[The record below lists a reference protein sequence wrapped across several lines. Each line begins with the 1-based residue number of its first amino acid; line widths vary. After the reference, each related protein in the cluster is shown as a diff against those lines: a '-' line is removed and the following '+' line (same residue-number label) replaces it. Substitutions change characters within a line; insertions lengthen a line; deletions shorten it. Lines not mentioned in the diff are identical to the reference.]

1 MPQIKFHPR
10 LLCSKGRKT
19 TVLQF
24 DNLLQ
29 LRRSLLPRIRETVK
43 TGAKDYKVSLVE
55 TMASLKKEAAIDMS
69 QAEMDVRA
77 ARRRVNKDM
86 LASDKKQRSP
96 PQQST
101 KNPDD
106 ASTLGGQS
114 EPELSDLEEEEEEDE
129 RDAAPSA
136 SSPRETS
143 KAASLCSGKSRHLA
157 VADADEDDDLFRGKF
172 ARKASLS
179 PGKASLD
186 EPVASQPKA
195 LADKQADDTM
205 ILSDELQEMLA
216 EVVSKY
222 LLEMPSLHRID
233 MTRYHLGPVA
243 EILDSKLD

>member
-1 MPQIKFHPR
+1 M
-10 LLCSKGRKT
+10 
-19 TVLQF
+19 LQF

-43 TGAKDYKVSLVE
+43 TGGKDYKVRLVE
-55 TMASLKKEAAIDMS
+55 TMTSLKKEAAIDMS

-77 ARRRVNKDM
+77 ARKRVNKDM
-86 LASDKKQRSP
+86 PDKKQRSP

-114 EPELSDLEEEEEEDE
+114 EPELSDLEEEEDEDE
-129 RDAAPSA
+129 RD
-136 SSPRETS
+136 ETS

-157 VADADEDDDLFRGKF
+157 VAEADEDDDLFRGKF

-195 LADKQADDTM
+195 LADKEAGDAM

-222 LLEMPSLHRID
+222 LARD
-233 MTRYHLGPVA
+233 A
-243 EILDSKLD
+243 ESSSH

>member
-1 MPQIKFHPR
+1 MPQIKLHPR

-43 TGAKDYKVSLVE
+43 TGGKDYKVSLVE
-55 TMASLKKEAAIDMS
+55 TMTSLKKEAAIDMS

-77 ARRRVNKDM
+77 ARKRVNKDM
-86 LASDKKQRSP
+86 PASDKKQRSP

-114 EPELSDLEEEEEEDE
+114 EPELSDLEEEEDE
-129 RDAAPSA
+129 RDAAASA
-136 SSPRETS
+136 SSQRETS

-195 LADKQADDTM
+195 LADKEAGDTM

-222 LLEMPSLHRID
+222 LARD
-233 MTRYHLGPVA
+233 A
-243 EILDSKLD
+243 ESSSH

>member
-29 LRRSLLPRIRETVK
+29 LRRSLLPRIHETVK
-43 TGAKDYKVSLVE
+43 TGGKDYKVTLVE

-77 ARRRVNKDM
+77 ARKRVNKDM
-86 LASDKKQRSP
+86 PASDKKQRSP

-114 EPELSDLEEEEEEDE
+114 EPELSDLEEEEEDE
-129 RDAAPSA
+129 RDAAASA
-136 SSPRETS
+136 SSQRETS

-195 LADKQADDTM
+195 LADKEAGDTM

-222 LLEMPSLHRID
+222 LPRD
-233 MTRYHLGPVA
+233 A
-243 EILDSKLD
+243 ESSSH